1 MSKILNITD
10 QAKLIDKLQESIL
23 NTNGRMRG
31 EVILTNPATG
41 KTIFKTNKIILPGSI
56 LTATSLFDVESP
68 VITPSYN
75 TSLGLDNSVS
85 TSIPEA
91 PSKVYLFAVGTDGCG
106 SESSQVYDVD
116 YTKWISPESL
126 VPFRYQPV
134 TNDLSEDM
142 RNIYF
147 GRKSLPEAGFIAY
160 YFKKFDQDPVFTI
173 QYVDGTPVDNNI
185 YTSSNDTEVESFVEL
200 VFSITKEDCRDYFIE
215 TTGITTANISS
226 ISLLSAWAKDIDGY
240 TYYQDIRPITKFNMP
255 KEPLQDLSKGLNVV
269 YHIYF

>member
-1 MSKILNITD
+1 MSKILNLED
-10 QAKLIDKLQESIL
+10 HARLLDKLKESIE
-23 NTNGRMRG
+23 NNSGRMRG
-31 EVILTNPATG
+31 EVLLTNPATG
-41 KTIFKTNKIILPGSI
+41 KTIFRSNKITIAGSI

-75 TSLGLDNSVS
+75 TALGLDNSVS

-91 PSKVYLFAVGTDGCG
+91 ASKVVLFAVGTDGCG

-116 YTKWISPESL
+116 YTKWISPEAL

-147 GRKSLPEAGFIAY
+147 GRKSIPESGFIAY
-160 YFKKFDQDPVFTI
+160 YFKKFDQDPDFKV
-173 QYVDGTPVDNNI
+173 QYVDGTPIDNNI
-185 YTSSNDTEVESFVEL
+185 YTSSNDTEAEAFVEL
-200 VFSITKEDCRDYFIE
+200 IFSITKEDCRDYFLE

-240 TYYQDIRPITKFNMP
+240 TYYQDIRPLTKFNMP
-255 KEPLQDLSKGLNVV
+255 KEPLQDLSKGLNIV